1 VTHAAPERDERTTF
15 VENEGYRRSY
25 FFVTFGLLAVVIY
38 RSFRLDDTSWDL
50 LALVILGG
58 AVNVGWQAF
67 HRVLYKRRA
76 LQAMLTVLAAGLVA
90 AAIVFS
96 NR

>member
-1 VTHAAPERDERTTF
+1 MTDAAPDRDERTTF

-25 FFVTFGLLAVVIY
+25 FFVTFGLLAAVIY
-38 RSFRLDDTSWDL
+38 RSFRHDGTSWDL
-50 LALVILGG
+50 LALVVLGG

-67 HRVLYKRRA
+67 HRVLHRRRA
-76 LQAMLTVLAAGLVA
+76 LQAALTFVAAGLMA